1 MIHPSIVLVK
11 KCHASPPK
19 RPKLP
24 NRCIQ
29 DLAREPWRTEGHPSK
44 RIKIKPYKEPTGHTV
59 WGVVRTGVLSVRSS
73 GFFRQRGFMILPRQ
87 KMVKSHFLFHPK
99 REKTQSHLHPLE
111 TEKSAPSP
119 FPGLALVVLCSQS
132 DELGLRIFL
141 APWGRRCGPNCGTS
155 GGCFLKCW
163 YPQNTPKWS
172 F

>member
-73 GFFRQRGFMILPRQ
+73 GFF
-87 KMVKSHFLFHPK
+87 SPK
-99 REKTQSHLHPLE
+99 RFYDTSQAENGEGHFCFSLEGKNPSHLHH
-111 TEKSAPSP
+111 
-119 FPGLALVVLCSQS
+119 FQ
-132 DELGLRIFL
+132 
-141 APWGRRCGPNCGTS
+141 
-155 GGCFLKCW
+155 
-163 YPQNTPKWS
+163 
-172 F
+172 